1 MDSSLESVSWSGMGA
16 RTSLLGRQEKQCDCL
31 WQRTPFS
38 NVHIL
43 GKGTTASISPG
54 VKLIPCSQW
63 IENYRWSDVA
73 YWLDFS
79 STCSLCLIPQDMCSS
94 YTPWATSGLLCLR
107 GVLHGLP
114 SLHKAALY
122 LTSGRGL
129 LTGPLEIAFNLKMT
143 WNGRKPTS
151 SSAGYSFLCEAVDE
165 CRRMSHLHLLSIFHM
180 WQERALCQVL
190 RRAEETRQ
198 EVSRIHFVTAGC
210 EQATQSYAA
219 HFRILE
225 HRGLPHYK
233 ARRQEF

>member
-1 MDSSLESVSWSGMGA
+1 MVRNGSANLPPGQAGETVWLPLA
-16 RTSLLGRQEKQCDCL
+16 RNTLLQCSHFRKGNNCIHFTGGKTDSLLTMNK
-31 WQRTPFS
+31 
-38 NVHIL
+38 
-43 GKGTTASISPG
+43 
-54 VKLIPCSQW
+54 KL
-63 IENYRWSDVA
+63 RWSDVA
-73 YWLDFS
+73 YWTDFS

-94 YTPWATSGLLCLR
+94 YMPWATSGLLCLR

-180 WQERALCQVL
+180 RRERALCQVL

-210 EQATQSYAA
+210 EQATQSLMQHISGY
-219 HFRILE
+219 
-225 HRGLPHYK
+225 
-233 ARRQEF
+233 